1 MNNEIMLNENKSI
14 SKNAPE
20 PGKTYKKAESEGF
33 IALSPMQVVNLFN
46 EESEQK
52 SIPRIIQDCNFPLQ
66 DELKVKIRI

>member
-14 SKNAPE
+14 SKNAAE

-33 IALSPMQVVNLFN
+33 IALSPMQVNLFN

-52 SIPRIIQDCNFPLQ
+52 SIPRIIQDCDFPLQ
-66 DELKVKIRI
+66 DELKVEIRI